1 MSRIILI
8 PIVTLLMVSTLSAQ
22 NGKKVLV
29 KAGTKVVD
37 YYSHDERFRYFKF
50 QPGQVLLKN
59 GQSVELNLN
68 YDILFGEMVF
78 VQNNDTV
85 AISKKKDIKYIALQ
99 DTFYYDN
106 GYIESLTSVSPRI
119 GVRKFVKLTN
129 IIKKG
134 AYGTNARAGS
144 VDTFNS
150 MSTDGNS
157 FDLIPDEDI
166 ELKTIYI
173 YYIRKPDGG
182 FIELNRKNLFQL
194 YPEKAE
200 AIKTFIK
207 SNKLSFDSGDDMLKL
222 AAYIR
227 SL

>member
-1 MSRIILI
+1 
-8 PIVTLLMVSTLSAQ
+8 MVSTLSAQ

-78 VQNNDTV
+78 VQNNDTM

-106 GYIESLTSVSPRI
+106 GYIESMTSVSPKI
-119 GVRKFVKLTN
+119 GVRKFVKLSS

-150 MSTDGNS
+150 ISAEGNT

-166 ELKTIYI
+166 ELKTLYL
-173 YYIRKPDGG
+173 YYIMKPDGD
-182 FIELNRKNLFQL
+182 FVELNKKNLSQL
-194 YPEKAE
+194 YPEKSE
-200 AIKTFIK
+200 AIKTYIK
-207 SNKLSFDSGDDMLKL
+207 SNKLSLDSGDDLLKL